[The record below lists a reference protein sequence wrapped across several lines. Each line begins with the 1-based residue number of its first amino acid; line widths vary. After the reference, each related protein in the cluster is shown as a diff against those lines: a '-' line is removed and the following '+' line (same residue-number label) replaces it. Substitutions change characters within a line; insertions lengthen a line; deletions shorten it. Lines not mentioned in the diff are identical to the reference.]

1 MKKNL
6 IITISREYG
15 SGGGE
20 IGRKLSK
27 ALGIPCYDKELL
39 TIAPKKVVIAKSFE
53 KYDETNKII
62 ELLLI

>member
-20 IGRKLSK
+20 ICRRLSK

-39 TIAPKKVVIAKSFE
+39 TIAAKESGYCQEFFE
-53 KYDETNKII
+53 KSS
-62 ELLLI
+62 

>member
-20 IGRKLSK
+20 IGRRLSK

-39 TIAPKKVVIAKSFE
+39 TIAAKESGYCQEFFE
-53 KYDETNKII
+53 KYD
-62 ELLLI
+62 